1 MDMNETTNTTARKIE
16 ALGKR
21 QRNVLRELANHGSWS
36 GSGTWENFSTT
47 NTTLK
52 SMLKYGLV
60 EIVEV
65 TTGTDYRMTGEF
77 RPTREVEIYFTGGH
91 RLWS

>member
-1 MDMNETTNTTARKIE
+1 MDMNETTNTAARKIE

-21 QRNVLRELANHGSWS
+21 QRNVLRELANHGKWT
-36 GSGTWENFSTT
+36 GHGWQWENFSTT
-47 NTTLK
+47 NTVLA

-65 TTGTDYRMTGEF
+65 ADKGDYRMTGEF
-77 RPTREVEIYFTGGH
+77 RPTREVEMYFTGGYKI
-91 RLWS
+91 